1 MHEVY
6 DLAEVV
12 QARDLNGVVKQR
24 GDGEPVMLFRVMYDS
39 AKSFEQ
45 YAKEFQLMSDIRVR
59 YFSFLFFFFFFSLN
73 ACPQEGVPRSAYKG
87 VVEFKRKG
95 HRVFLAPP
103 RDWEG
108 YRSLVTR

>member
-12 QARDLNGVVKQR
+12 QARDLNGVGKQR

-59 YFSFLFFFFFFSLN
+59 YFSFLFFFFFF
-73 ACPQEGVPRSAYKG
+73 P
-87 VVEFKRKG
+87 
-95 HRVFLAPP
+95 
-103 RDWEG
+103 
-108 YRSLVTR
+108 